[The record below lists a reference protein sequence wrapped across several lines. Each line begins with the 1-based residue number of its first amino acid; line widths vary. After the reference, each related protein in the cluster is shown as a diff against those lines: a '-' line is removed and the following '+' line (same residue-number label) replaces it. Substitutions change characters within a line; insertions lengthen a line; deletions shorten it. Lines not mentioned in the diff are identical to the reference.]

1 MVRLIPFFLLWLC
14 RPVCA
19 APDAAGVDVKKREL
33 EQIQQRLE
41 DRRRQLDEFRSKE
54 KDLSRYIS
62 FLKIQEDKARRK
74 SGELAREIDGM
85 QRRLSDSEN
94 RHHAIE
100 SSRKSWEGAFDAALS
115 RYIETLYRSGGLCCS
130 EELPS
135 GAALK
140 SAAFNGAGVLN
151 LLREEDRK
159 SRDKIAQLE
168 ARTTDLSRS
177 AKTVSRELE
186 TKKQTYRKSTA
197 ELEQARKKG
206 AEIAAELEELKK
218 TARSLSDFLEN
229 FEKKQA
235 AAAKKPL
242 ESGGRMPVA
251 RHSLPWPVRGRV
263 VSRFGKEQLEA
274 LKTWVLN
281 EGIKIAASSDEPVLC
296 VEAGEVI
303 YAGRFRTYG
312 NVVIVDH
319 KQGFFS
325 IYGQLG
331 SIAAQKGQQLAS
343 GGRVGTV
350 GREQQTALNEDADR
364 SVLYFELRVGSR
376 AVNPQ
381 EWLSAR

>member
-1 MVRLIPFFLLWLC
+1 MVRLIPLLIMLSSW
-14 RPVCA
+14 PAHA
-19 APDAAGVDVKKREL
+19 ASEASVDVKKREL

-41 DRRRQLDEFRSKE
+41 DRRRQLDEFRNQE

-62 FLKIQEDKARRK
+62 FLKIQEEKARRK

-85 QRRLSDSEN
+85 QHRLSESEN
-94 RHHAIE
+94 RHRAIE

-115 RYIETLYRSGGLCCS
+115 RYIETIYRSGGLCCS
-130 EELPS
+130 DELPA

-140 SAAFNGAGVLN
+140 AAAFNGAGVLN

-159 SRDKIAQLE
+159 SREKIAQLE
-168 ARTTDLSRS
+168 ARTSDLSRS
-177 AKTVSRELE
+177 AKTVTRELE
-186 TKKQTYRKSTA
+186 SKQKTFKKSEA
-197 ELEQARKKG
+197 ELEQARKK
-206 AEIAAELEELKK
+206 AVEITAELEELKK
-218 TARSLSDFLEN
+218 TARSLSEFLEN

-235 AAAKKPL
+235 AAARKPL
-242 ESGGRMPVA
+242 EADGRMPIA

-263 VSRFGKEQLEA
+263 VSRFGKEQLAA

-281 EGIKIAASSDEPVLC
+281 EGIKVSAAPGEPVRC

-331 SIAAQKGQQLAS
+331 AISAQKGQQLAA
-343 GGRVGTV
+343 GGAVGTV
-350 GREQQTALNEDADR
+350 GREQQTALNEGEDR
-364 SVLYFELRVGSR
+364 CVLYFELRVGSR

-381 EWLSAR
+381 EWLSAP